1 MKKSCVVT
9 LLMLFLFTT
18 YLLALGENNLKDIN
32 TLRIFIGNSEYTSE
46 RFLGE
51 NGMLYTCL
59 DELKQVLSVNCSPY
73 NTGAGYEVYI
83 SYGDHIIPFKYGVIC
98 KNDKIYVP
106 LTSFCQT
113 LGYELQY
120 DYSNNILAIT
130 DPAATANVSPS
141 NSYGNTTS
149 GNINAYT
156 YYPLGLPPNYYP
168 QGYYPPNY
176 YSQGYYPPNY
186 YAPQGYYPP
195 GYSYPVYQYSNCY
208 PTGGGYQYE
217 STSTSFGIQYNTCNN
232 RFGIY
237 YGNTSVQQNTRII
250 PYVNSEV
257 NF

>member
-1 MKKSCVVT
+1 MRK
-9 LLMLFLFTT
+9 LLFFSLLIVLIFTT
-18 YLLALGENNLKDIN
+18 YLLAFGENNLKDIN
-32 TLRIFIGNSEYTSE
+32 TLKIYTGNSEYTGE

-51 NGMLYTCL
+51 NGMVYTGL
-59 DELKQVLSVNCSPY
+59 DELKQVLGVNCSPY

-83 SYGDHIIPFKYGVIC
+83 AYGDHIIPFKSGVIS

-113 LGYELQY
+113 LGYELKY
-120 DYSNNILAIT
+120 DYSNNVLAIT
-130 DPAATANVSPS
+130 DPAAVGNVSAS
-141 NSYGNTTS
+141 NSYGNTTPCV
-149 GNINAYT
+149 INAYT
-156 YYPLGLPPNYYP
+156 YYPLGLPPNYY
-168 QGYYPPNY
+168 
-176 YSQGYYPPNY
+176 S
-186 YAPQGYYPP
+186 QGYYPP

-217 STSTSFGIQYNTCNN
+217 SNCTSFGIQYNTCNN

>member
-1 MKKSCVVT
+1 MRK
-9 LLMLFLFTT
+9 LLFFSLLIVLIFTT
-18 YLLALGENNLKDIN
+18 YLLAFGENNLKDIN
-32 TLRIFIGNSEYTSE
+32 TLKIYTGNSEYTGE

-51 NGMLYTCL
+51 NGMVYTGL
-59 DELKQVLSVNCSPY
+59 DELKQVLGVNCSPY

-83 SYGDHIIPFKYGVIC
+83 AYGDHIIPFKSGVIS

-113 LGYELQY
+113 LGYELKY
-120 DYSNNILAIT
+120 DYSNNVLAIT
-130 DPAATANVSPS
+130 DPAAVGNVSAS
-141 NSYGNTTS
+141 NSYGNTTPCV
-149 GNINAYT
+149 INAYT

-186 YAPQGYYPP
+186 YSQGYYPP

-217 STSTSFGIQYNTCNN
+217 SNCTSFGIQYNTCNN